1 MARPR
6 RQDAQR
12 AHLMAAAQQAIKNR
26 GLANVR
32 VRDIADAANTSPG
45 TVTYYWRD
53 VRDLF
58 QDVYEHAIERFYQ
71 RRQQATNSLREP
83 VGRLLAMIGSGLP
96 TDHDDGLCCLLY
108 EFSPQARL
116 RAGDAHMRRALFD
129 QQVDL
134 YEQILN
140 DGVACGVFTIRGP
153 IRHVACN
160 LVALEDAYGYH
171 IVTSTSIDRANALTL
186 IVNYA
191 ETATGT
197 DLTAVQAALPSDDR
211 PPPSPQHHDADLS
224 HVNKTK
230 SVPRP
235 A

>member
-1 MARPR
+1 MVRPR
-6 RQDAQR
+6 RQEAQR
-12 AHLMAAAQQAIKNR
+12 AHLITAAQRAIRDR
-26 GLANVR
+26 GLAGVR

-58 QDVYEHAIERFYQ
+58 QDVYEDAIERFHQ
-71 RRQQATNSLREP
+71 RRQQASDGLRDP
-83 VGRLLAMIGSGLP
+83 VARLLTMIESGLP
-96 TDHDDGLCCLLY
+96 ADRDDSLCCLLY

-116 RAGDAHMRRALFD
+116 RPGDAHMRRNLFD
-129 QQVDL
+129 KQADL

-140 DGVACGVFTIRGP
+140 DGAARGVFTVRGP

-171 IVTSTSIDRANALTL
+171 IVTGTSIDRTSALTL

-191 ETATGT
+191 ETATNT
-197 DLTAVQAALPSDDR
+197 NLTTAHAALSAR
-211 PPPSPQHHDADLS
+211 
-224 HVNKTK
+224 T
-230 SVPRP
+230 
-235 A
+235 

>member
-12 AHLMAAAQQAIKNR
+12 AHLMAAAQRAIKHR

-58 QDVYEHAIERFYQ
+58 QDVYEHAIERFHQ
-71 RRQQATNSLREP
+71 RRQQASNELREP
-83 VGRLLAMIGSGLP
+83 VARLLAMIESGLP

-116 RAGDAHMRRALFD
+116 RAGDAHLRRTLFD

-134 YEQILN
+134 YEHILN
-140 DGVACGVFTIRGP
+140 DGAARGVFTVRGP
-153 IRHVACN
+153 IRRVACN

-171 IVTSTSIDRANALTL
+171 IVTGTSIDRAGALTL
-186 IVNYA
+186 IINYA
-191 ETATGT
+191 ETATGA
-197 DLTAVQAALPSDDR
+197 DLTTAHAALSAEDAEKPKSDGSAATGSLT
-211 PPPSPQHHDADLS
+211 SP
-224 HVNKTK
+224 T
-230 SVPRP
+230 PR